1 MTDLWN
7 TQSSEKHAMT
17 DLWSTQS
24 GEKQRVDLAKVR
36 LPRCAMADVPV
47 EDLPAALV
55 SLRAVADCIYGMC
68 FQGEPERD
76 LRTALRVMEYAQ
88 ADLDDARTAVE
99 AALSRAEERS
109 E

>member
-1 MTDLWN
+1 MTEIN
-7 TQSSEKHAMT
+7 ASEKIPG
-17 DLWSTQS
+17 W
-24 GEKQRVDLAKVR
+24 LAKR
-36 LPRCAMADVPV
+36 LSDETLEGLRKIRRPNRTMADIPV

-76 LRTALRVMEYAQ
+76 LRMALRVIEHIQ
-88 ADLDDARTAVE
+88 GDLDDTRVAVR
-99 AALSRAEERS
+99 AALLAGAEERD